1 MGLLLWRAM
10 DAEDLGRLVGL
21 VLAGTVTPVIE
32 RTYPLSEAADALRRT
47 EAGEVLGKVVIIP

>member
-1 MGLLLWRAM
+1 MGLLFWRAM
-10 DAEDLGRLVGL
+10 DADDLEHLIGL

-32 RTYPLSEAADALRRT
+32 RTYPLSEAAEALRRT